1 MRYRV
6 EHATA
11 YRYSRPV
18 FIEPHLIRLCPRC
31 DAGQR
36 LREFDLQVVPEPAGI
51 SDGIDAEGNPFHL
64 VWFNGLAESFE
75 IVSSSLVETVKVN
88 PFDSF
93 LLSGDYLPVV
103 FSAAEKRVLEPYLD
117 CRDFSGSGQAGP
129 IAELAGDMARQGEG
143 KVLKFLASLNR
154 FLYER
159 IDKTIRLDSGI
170 QSVAETLGTGRGACR
185 DSALVF
191 MGVCRHMGIPA
202 RFVSGCQEGDP
213 GVPEGELHAWTEV
226 YLPGFGWKGF
236 DPTHGLAVA
245 DRHIA
250 YAASAV
256 PDNCAPVAG
265 TFRGTEAKAR
275 MEHAVTMKSV
285 EPDY

>member
-6 EHATA
+6 EHVTA

-18 FIEPHLIRLCPRC
+18 FIEPHVIKLCPRC

-36 LREFDLQVVPEPAGI
+36 LAAFNLAVEPEPAGM

-64 VWFNGLAESFE
+64 VWFNGLAESFK
-75 IVSSSLVETVKVN
+75 ITSAYRVETIKEN

-93 LLSGDYLPVV
+93 LLSGDFLPIV
-103 FSAAEKRVLEPYLD
+103 FSEHEKRVLGPYLD
-117 CRDFSGSGQAGP
+117 TTDFAASGDDRA
-129 IAELAGDMARQGEG
+129 IKELANELAGQGES
-143 KVLKFLASLNR
+143 KVFGFLTALNQ
-154 FLYER
+154 FLYDR
-159 IDKTIRLDSGI
+159 ISKTTRLDSGI
-170 QSVAETLGTGRGACR
+170 QPVAETLEKGRGACR
-185 DSALVF
+185 DIAFAF
-191 MGVCRHMGIPA
+191 MGACRYKGIPS

-213 GVPEGELHAWTEV
+213 ELPEGELHAWAEV

-236 DPTHGLAVA
+236 DPTHGLAAA

-256 PDNCAPVAG
+256 PQNTAPVAG
-265 TFRGTEAKAR
+265 SFRGDEAKAR
-275 MEHAVTMKSV
+275 MEHAVAITR
-285 EPDY
+285 ETQ